1 MIGAQIVTNEQYAL
15 TVQKGDPK
23 QVLAI
28 FNTGLKNVQASGEY
42 DKIYEK
48 WIGPKPAAE
57 APAAGGEMIATDT
70 LYAAPNCDYG
80 GEFKSIEAV
89 DDNTVKFTLCTPD
102 LAFPSKAAFSAFAI
116 HSAKQLKKT
125 GGTSDLLE
133 NPIGTGPYMLDKWNK
148 GDSIIMKG
156 NPELLGREGQ
166 GRSTGLPLEHGR
178 RGAPAGTPGGH
189 GGWHRQ
195 PIAR

>member
-1 MIGAQIVTNEQYAL
+1 MLDLLNKNIDAVIVDTPVAANYALQAEQFKGKAVIAAQIVTNEQFAL

-80 GEFKSIEAV
+80 GEFKSIEAR
-89 DDNTVKFTLCTPD
+89 
-102 LAFPSKAAFSAFAI
+102 
-116 HSAKQLKKT
+116 
-125 GGTSDLLE
+125 
-133 NPIGTGPYMLDKWNK
+133 
-148 GDSIIMKG
+148 
-156 NPELLGREGQ
+156 GRQ
-166 GRSTGLPLEHGR
+166 HG
-178 RGAPAGTPGGH
+178 
-189 GGWHRQ
+189 
-195 PIAR
+195 